1 MQILPYISICTC
13 CFRHSKLKAMQVFQ
27 LCYTDGS
34 PTLGC
39 QAILRSDYGT
49 ENATLA
55 TIHVTFRLQHSDSL
69 AGEKSFMYGSSK
81 SNIVSHSLM
90 DL

>member
-1 MQILPYISICTC
+1 
-13 CFRHSKLKAMQVFQ
+13 MQVFQ

-39 QAILRSDYGT
+39 PAILRSDYGT

-55 TIHVTFRLQHSDSL
+55 TIHVTFRLQHVDSL
-69 AGEKSFMYGSSK
+69 AGEKSFIHIIMYGSICTCHLLNTFEVIA
-81 SNIVSHSLM
+81 SNHFGVAVCRRQF
-90 DL
+90 